1 MLTFFGTPLVIAPS
15 YDPLSGDAG
24 RLPLR
29 PLDKGIGR
37 TRAFAEAR
45 DDPRVACRVD
55 PTHAACLLAS
65 LEAAWAAGR
74 DAMAAAV

>member
-1 MLTFFGTPLVIAPS
+1 VIEPLP
-15 YDPLSGDAG
+15 DPLSVDAG

-45 DDPRVACRVD
+45 DDPRVARRAD
-55 PTHAACLLAS
+55 PTHAACLLAR

-74 DAMAAAV
+74 DALAAAGADLSAA